1 MAWSEHAAMLVRR
14 SLHQTK
20 LPQTVGAWRADI
32 GANEDVI
39 DYGWH
44 PD

>member
-1 MAWSEHAAMLVRR
+1 MLVGR

-32 GANEDVI
+32 SANEDVI
-39 DYGWH
+39 DYDRH
-44 PD
+44 LN

>member
-1 MAWSEHAAMLVRR
+1 MLVRR

-20 LPQTVGAWRADI
+20 LPEPAGAWRADI

-39 DYGWH
+39 DYGRH
-44 PD
+44 LD